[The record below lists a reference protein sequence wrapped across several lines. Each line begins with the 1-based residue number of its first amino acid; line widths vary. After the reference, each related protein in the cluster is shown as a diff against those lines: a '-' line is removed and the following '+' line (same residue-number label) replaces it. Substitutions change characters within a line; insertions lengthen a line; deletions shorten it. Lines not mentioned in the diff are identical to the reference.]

1 MVDTLR
7 SIWIWTSASFLI
19 LIWFPSLSIVRFFD
33 RDPVRYTTGRWFRR
47 LGAVLTKANP
57 LWKLRISGE
66 VITDIRRP
74 YVIVSNH
81 QSFADIPLIAN
92 LPWEMKWLAKAELFK
107 LPIVGWMLRMSG
119 DIPVDRKNK
128 RAAAQAF
135 MRAYRY
141 LSQKCSV
148 IFFPEG
154 TRSSDGLV
162 HRFTD
167 GAFQLAI
174 RAQVPI
180 LPLVVEGSRD
190 CLPKRSWKF
199 GQSRDIF
206 LKVLPPV
213 ETKDLTPADAEE
225 LRDSIRNLII
235 HQIAE
240 WRGTEPEKVDAIRLH
255 AG

>member
-1 MVDTLR
+1 MVDILR
-7 SIWIWTSASFLI
+7 SLWIWISASLLI
-19 LIWFPSLSIVRFFD
+19 LLWLPFLTMIRLFD

-47 LGAVLTKANP
+47 LGMVMTKANP
-57 LWKLRISGE
+57 LWKLKIFGE
-66 VITDIRRP
+66 YIIDLRRP

-107 LPIVGWMLRMSG
+107 LPVIGWMLRMSG

-128 RAAAQAF
+128 RAAAQSF
-135 MRAYRY
+135 IKAYRY
-141 LSQKCSV
+141 LMQKCSV

-199 GQSRDIF
+199 GKPRDIF
-206 LKVLPPV
+206 LKILPPI
-213 ETKDLTPADAEE
+213 ETKGLTAGDAEE
-225 LRDSIRNLII
+225 LRERIRKLII
-235 HQIAE
+235 EQIAE
-240 WRGTEPEKVDAIRLH
+240 WRGTEPEKIDAVRLH